1 METTYKPHPY
11 AKSIILPQIPTSVS
25 LSAIHNG
32 HGLQQW
38 FRGLSS
44 TPVAHFTPEALEI
57 SEQRWRAKWEY
68 YNQTF
73 REEVEQAALGDM
85 PRRELLEYLERLES
99 EFTRLRDRFIEI
111 DTIKVSAEVATGVQF
126 ILSLIEPQTPAISQL
141 KAAETGSQ
149 NDEQLR
155 ALRQQVKAIDRVY
168 KFALQSSD
176 SIHRIKVLEM
186 LGSRA
191 GNDLSDSQDIERG
204 SQGSVEPGSSIA
216 ASPRQP
222 TPELSTTK
230 EGQKV
235 QFAGTNASPRF
246 RGDVIYP
253 PSGSTTVPTAGD
265 SENGPTNS
273 DANLSSSRVHRSTYG
288 LGAGDAY
295 MSQPRR
301 QRRLGDNDV
310 PNPPATQTLSTA
322 ASHRSNLVSL
332 SAISF
337 FGAGMAWATV
347 FSGTRGDLVLI
358 SWAACCF
365 IIGAVGAA
373 SATSLLDT
381 DGELLSRYT
390 PVRWT
395 VRLLAVWSTLHV
407 FAGVMLVSAAILVL
421 DPNAGQPGP
430 GIKGG
435 GDFVVRNGRVAGG
448 YSLVVCA
455 VVVLVAL
462 VIRH

>member
-1 METTYKPHPY
+1 
-11 AKSIILPQIPTSVS
+11 
-25 LSAIHNG
+25 
-32 HGLQQW
+32 
-38 FRGLSS
+38 
-44 TPVAHFTPEALEI
+44 
-57 SEQRWRAKWEY
+57 
-68 YNQTF
+68 
-73 REEVEQAALGDM
+73 
-85 PRRELLEYLERLES
+85 
-99 EFTRLRDRFIEI
+99 
-111 DTIKVSAEVATGVQF
+111 
-126 ILSLIEPQTPAISQL
+126 
-141 KAAETGSQ
+141 
-149 NDEQLR
+149 
-155 ALRQQVKAIDRVY
+155 
-168 KFALQSSD
+168 
-176 SIHRIKVLEM
+176 M

-191 GNDLSDSQDIERG
+191 GNTAESLADSQDIERR

-235 QFAGTNASPRF
+235 QFAGADASPRF
-246 RGDVIYP
+246 RGDLIHP
-253 PSGSTTVPTAGD
+253 PSGSSTVPTAGD
-265 SENGPTNS
+265 LENGPTNFDTS
-273 DANLSSSRVHRSTYG
+273 LGPSGGHRSTYG
-288 LGAGDAY
+288 PGSGDAY
-295 MSQPRR
+295 ISQPRR

-347 FSGTRGDLVLI
+347 FSATRGDLVLI

-373 SATSLLDT
+373 SATSLLDA

-421 DPNAGQPGP
+421 DPNAGQPGA

-435 GDFVVRNGRVAGG
+435 SDFAVRSGRAAGG

-455 VVVLVAL
+455 VVVLIAL
-462 VIRH
+462 IIRHRYSRRTWFV